1 MRLFFAVTLPP
12 EIIARIGEAQGRF
25 RSLAD
30 DPGIRWTR
38 SEQFHFTI
46 KFLGETQPA
55 RARKAVDV
63 ALAIRDLANPFEIRI
78 GGLGAFPN
86 GQRPSTIWIG
96 TRSPGSPEPV
106 GDALAGLAADLD
118 AALANQGFR
127 KEARPLT

>member
-1 MRLFFAVTLPP
+1 MRLFFAVTLP
-12 EIIARIGEAQGRF
+12 EETLARIGEAQNRF

-30 DPGIRWTR
+30 DPGVRWTR

-55 RARKAVDV
+55 RARRAVEV
-63 ALAIRDLANPFEIRI
+63 GHAVQGTRQPFDIRI

-96 TRSPGSPEPV
+96 AEPTESPAP
-106 GDALAGLAADLD
+106 GDDSL
-118 AALANQGFR
+118 
-127 KEARPLT
+127 